1 MSRMEDTAGQGQQ
14 DQGQQGGGAG
24 MADQVRER
32 AQQVGQ
38 HLRDMGTQARDTAQ
52 QQYDH
57 LRQQA
62 QEYYE
67 TGRARAMEWEQ
78 GLEDYVRQQPVKSL
92 LIAAGVGVILG
103 ALWKR
108 S

>member
-14 DQGQQGGGAG
+14 EQGQQGGV
-24 MADQVRER
+24 ADQVRER

-38 HLRDMGTQARDTAQ
+38 QLRDMGSQARDTAQ
-52 QQYDH
+52 QQYEQ

-67 TGRARAMEWEQ
+67 SGRERAMEWEQ